1 LVRPF
6 TLSRLA
12 DLVHLAQTLH
22 GITADHVEDAMMVT
36 TDRAVELIKQA
47 EEMKLIAPDGFLYH
61 STSLGNEFFESFR
74 NCDNGRLDNVLCQYA
89 PYLQVKK
96 TLSEMSADVAELKTQ
111 TGLTEVAIEIV
122 LRLLHYTRSDFCCV
136 NERYFL
142 RTKELP
148 DCTSFLS
155 TVRKIYSELS
165 SYAQWGCS
173 KNYIR
178 VDRIASRVCSELR
191 LSFDDF
197 AGLLDTVTNT
207 SSLVELHSEVASYQF
222 IPFSQ
227 RGLDPKSY
235 RKTYLRLRMKA

>member
-1 LVRPF
+1 
-6 TLSRLA
+6 
-12 DLVHLAQTLH
+12 LAQTLQ

-36 TDRAVELIKQA
+36 ADRAMELIKQA
-47 EEMKLIAPDGFLYH
+47 EEMKLIKPDGFLYC
-61 STSLGNEFFESFR
+61 STSLGNDFFESFR
-74 NCDNGRLDNVLCQYA
+74 NCDNGRLDNVLCEYA
-89 PYLQVKK
+89 PYLRIKK
-96 TLSEMSADVAELKTQ
+96 TLSETSANVAELRRQ

-122 LRLLHYTRSDFCCV
+122 LRLLHYIRDDFCCI

-165 SYAQWGCS
+165 SYTQWGCS
-173 KNYIR
+173 KDFIR

-191 LSFDDF
+191 LSIDDF
-197 AGLLDTVTNT
+197 AGLLDRAMNT
-207 SSLVELHSEVASYQF
+207 SSPVELHSEVASYQF

-235 RKTYLRLRMKA
+235 RKSYLRLRMKA